1 MAEKI
6 MYGGKQYSFQV
17 DADIVQK
24 AYREMPN
31 YLIDYDK
38 EASSKEYCAIYFSSN
53 NIYTPNEEQAFRYRI
68 VEKNSFEWYGL
79 RVRKAY
85 KHIFVRDIFKQW
97 YLKGINADIDTPEK
111 LYSFLKQETEGMK
124 VVCMGSSAG
133 GYAAILYGSLLGAER
148 VIAFNA
154 QFELRSLIASDDEA
168 KNPLVYRVLNTEYE
182 KYLELPDVADMGRT
196 EVFLFQSIKSKW
208 DILQNE
214 YIKDTLPIHKIRF
227 RSSIHGVPFLKVSIP
242 VIYEMESS
250 ELIKY
255 KKKINNPVM
264 FTIKMVGIIKTI
276 IGFIQ
281 QYKAHI
287 ERIRKQ

>member
-1 MAEKI
+1 

-17 DADIVQK
+17 DSDIVQK
-24 AYREMPN
+24 AFREMPN
-31 YLIDYDK
+31 YLIDYDN
-38 EASSKEYCAIYFSSN
+38 EASSKDYCAIYFSSN

-97 YLKGINADIDTPEK
+97 YLKGINADIDSPEK
-111 LYSFLKQETEGMK
+111 LYSFLRQETEGMK
-124 VVCMGSSAG
+124 VICMGSSAG
-133 GYAAILYGSLLGAER
+133 GYAAILYGSLLRAER

-154 QFELRSLIASDDEA
+154 QFELRSLLTRDGEA

-182 KYLELPDVADMGRT
+182 KYLELPVVADMGNT
-196 EVFLFQSIKSKW
+196 DVFLFQSIKSKW
-208 DILQNE
+208 DIFQDE
-214 YIKDTLPIHKIRF
+214 YIKDSLPIHKIRF
-227 RSSIHGVPFLKVSIP
+227 RSSIHGVPFLKVAIPSI
-242 VIYEMESS
+242 YDMDSS

-255 KKKINNPVM
+255 EKKVNNPIV

-276 IGFIQ
+276 TGFVQ

-287 ERIRKQ
+287 ERKRIR